1 MTGVERPVDLP
12 VMGWKEQASL
22 PDWGIRRLRV
32 KLDTGA
38 RTSAL
43 HVRDMRAVVG
53 DDEVPVPPPDEDVV
67 LRFAVV
73 LGRGEHARRREV
85 TAPAIDFRSVRNT
98 GGGEEHRA
106 VVRTRVVCG
115 PLDEEIEL
123 TVTDRTGMNF
133 RMLLGRTALAGRCL
147 VDPDRGYLV
156 SPHPPRR
163 RTGDPS

>member
-1 MTGVERPVDLP
+1 VVCGRDLP
-12 VMGWKEQASL
+12 VFGGKEQVAL
-22 PDWGIRRLRV
+22 PDWGIRRVRA

-38 RTSAL
+38 RSSAL
-43 HVRDMRAVVG
+43 HVTDMRALS
-53 DDEVPVPPPDEDVV
+53 DSEEVPLPATAPDAM

-73 LGRGEHARRREV
+73 LGRGPDARQREV
-85 TAPAIDFRSVRNT
+85 TAHAVDFRTVRNT

-106 VVRTRVVCG
+106 VVRTRVICG

-147 VDPDRGYLV
+147 VDPERGYLV

-163 RTGDPS
+163 EPDP